1 MKEFGFRNI
10 EHSFKRHA
18 HLQNMKIIIIAITML
33 IIMIMTTLI
42 SRMGWSA
49 PPAAPRCPA
58 CNKSVFATE
67 AYMAADRWEEE
78 EEKEE
83 KEERKKEKEKRR

>member
-1 MKEFGFRNI
+1 
-10 EHSFKRHA
+10 
-18 HLQNMKIIIIAITML
+18 ML

-42 SRMGWSA
+42 SRLGWSA

-78 EEKEE
+78 EEEEEE
-83 KEERKKEKEKRR
+83 KEEEEEEKRKRKKEMRGKTWLLIGGRIPLRGGERKKEMSCG

>member
-1 MKEFGFRNI
+1 
-10 EHSFKRHA
+10 
-18 HLQNMKIIIIAITML
+18 
-33 IIMIMTTLI
+33 
-42 SRMGWSA
+42 MGWSA

-78 EEKEE
+78 EKL
-83 KEERKKEKEKRR
+83 RKEKEGKTEKKRDERVKRWLRIS

>member
-1 MKEFGFRNI
+1 
-10 EHSFKRHA
+10 
-18 HLQNMKIIIIAITML
+18 MKIIIIAITML

-67 AYMAADRWEEE
+67 AYMAADRWGE
-78 EEKEE
+78 EEK
-83 KEERKKEKEKRR
+83 RKKEKEKKEMRGKTWLLIGGRIPLRGGERKKEMSCG

>member
-1 MKEFGFRNI
+1 
-10 EHSFKRHA
+10 
-18 HLQNMKIIIIAITML
+18 MKIIIIAITML
-33 IIMIMTTLI
+33 IIMIMTSLI

-78 EEKEE
+78 EEEEE

>member
-1 MKEFGFRNI
+1 
-10 EHSFKRHA
+10 
-18 HLQNMKIIIIAITML
+18 MKIIIIAITMLIIML

-67 AYMAADRWEEE
+67 AYMAADRWGEEGEEE
-78 EEKEE
+78 EGG
-83 KEERKKEKEKRR
+83 